1 MTCRHA
7 ASGCNYPEAE
17 CSGACVRM
25 KTDAKWSTVQLQPG
39 ERFKPAVGTPEPIP
53 QPLELWVP
61 TIAFFLGVA
70 VGGALVM
77 MFLAG
82 VV

>member
-25 KTDAKWSTVQLQPG
+25 KTDAKWAMRLEPG
-39 ERFKPAVGTPEPIP
+39 MPVKPVVGTPEPIP

-77 MFLAG
+77 TLLEWMR
-82 VV
+82 